1 MPRKGDTTAKP
12 VVGDPHDPDSLY
24 NHMLRFSAWQREKA
38 YSERTVENR
47 EAALRPFITGCA
59 ERGLTRPQEITKPI
73 LERYQRHLFLYRK
86 PNGEPL
92 STRSQHVR
100 TTPIKALFKWL
111 ASGNHILY
119 NPASELE
126 LPRMEKRLPRHV
138 LSAREAELVLSQPD
152 TATPIGLRDRAILET
167 FYSTGIRR
175 MELVNLHLTDIDA
188 DRGTLLVRQGKGK
201 KDRMIPIG
209 ARALQWIDKYREDV
223 RPDFAYGEDDGTL
236 FLTTAGEAFAANR
249 MTQLVRNYVAAADTG
264 KTGSCHLLRHTM
276 ATLMLEGG
284 ADIRFIQAM
293 LGHAELSTTQIYTQ
307 VSIRMLKQIHTAT
320 HPGRPIGTK
329 RGGSAAEDAGE
340 ARAALLA
347 RLDAEAEE
355 EEG

>member
-1 MPRKGDTTAKP
+1 MPRKGDTRAKP
-12 VVGDPHDPDSLY
+12 IVGDPRDPDSLY
-24 NHMLRFSAWQREKA
+24 NHMLRFSQWQHEKA

-47 EAALRPFITGCA
+47 EAALRPFIVWAA

-86 PNGEPL
+86 PDGEPL

-111 ASGNHILY
+111 ARGNHILY

-126 LPRMEKRLPRHV
+126 LPRLDKRLPRHV
-138 LSAREAELVLSQPD
+138 LSAREAELVLAQPD
-152 TATPIGLRDRAILET
+152 TTTPIGLRDRAILEV

-175 MELVNLHLTDIDA
+175 MELVNLALTDIDA
-188 DRGTLLVRQGKGK
+188 DRGTLMVRQGKGR

-209 ARALQWIDKYREDV
+209 ARALQWTGKYTGDV
-223 RPDFAYGEDDGTL
+223 RPGFACGADDGTL
-236 FLTTAGEAFAANR
+236 FLTTSGEPFAANR

-320 HPGRPIGTK
+320 HPGRPI
-329 RGGSAAEDAGE
+329 AARRRQEDAADAGDE
-340 ARAALLA
+340 REALLA
-347 RLDAEAEE
+347 VLDREAEE
-355 EEG
+355 DGG